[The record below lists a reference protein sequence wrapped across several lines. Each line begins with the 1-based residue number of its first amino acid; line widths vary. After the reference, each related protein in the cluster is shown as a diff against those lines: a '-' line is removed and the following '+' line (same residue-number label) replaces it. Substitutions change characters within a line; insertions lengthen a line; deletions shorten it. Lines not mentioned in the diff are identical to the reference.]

1 MPLRAPPRTRIFIL
15 RDRQPRG
22 NCLNDQSCGNG
33 RVAVN
38 NAKRGVSRYLEGVL
52 CNLTSKATVSPIN
65 QQPGQGEALW
75 AFGTLA
81 TIKAFAEM
89 TDGKVCVIEH
99 LAPQGVG
106 SPLHVHH
113 REDEWFYVIEGKLT
127 FWVDGRTIEA
137 AAGSFVY
144 GPRDVP
150 HTSQARCCQ
159 TWRFRSVRAR
169 VVRTGTRTH
178 HPACGRNDATAR
190 PHGRGRR

>member
-1 MPLRAPPRTRIFIL
+1 M
-15 RDRQPRG
+15 
-22 NCLNDQSCGNG
+22 
-33 RVAVN
+33 
-38 NAKRGVSRYLEGVL
+38 
-52 CNLTSKATVSPIN
+52 NLTSKATVSPIN

-81 TIKAFAEM
+81 TIKASAEM
-89 TDGKVCVIEH
+89 TDGRVCVIEH

-150 HTSQARCCQ
+150 HTFMVRSPQAR
-159 TWRFRSVRAR
+159 FLVVAEPGGFEVFVRALSE
-169 VVRTGTRTH
+169 
-178 HPACGRNDATAR
+178 PARALTIPPAGVMMPPPDRMAAVAAE
-190 PHGRGRR
+190 HGIEIIGPPGIPS